1 MRRLLGMLMLTMA
14 AGTMIPAASAFAREP
29 PASRP
34 GMQRF
39 GVRLVDVPVSAAHNP
54 RALRYIIDYL
64 APGQAIHRRILI
76 LNEESRTAHFT
87 VYPDAAR
94 IGHGLFTGDAG
105 ETRSE
110 LTRWIT
116 LKHGSLTLRPHTS
129 ALDMVTIRVPR
140 AATRGEHYGVLWA
153 QQVARGRSAHGLR
166 ITEVARVGIRIY
178 LAIGRGGA
186 PPTRFVITSLTGHW
200 STGGQPLLVAR
211 VRNTG
216 GRAIDLSGQARL
228 THGPGGTTAGPFRG
242 QQIITL
248 APGQSA
254 DMTFAPGKALPPGP
268 WLVRITLA
276 SGFTTRATQATIQ
289 LTTSTADSTWTHL
302 PMIIWGTGLM
312 LALLI
317 LAQTL
322 IRHAR
327 HARHARQTSRVRA

>member
-1 MRRLLGMLMLTMA
+1 MRRLLSMLMLATA
-14 AGTMIPAASAFAREP
+14 AGTMIPAASAFAGEP

-39 GVRLVDVPVSAAHNP
+39 GVRLVDVPVSAMRNP

-116 LKHGSLTLRPHTS
+116 LKHGSLTLRPHAS

-140 AATRGEHYGVLWA
+140 AAIRGENYGVIWA
-153 QQVARGRSAHGLR
+153 QQVAHGRTAHGLR

-178 LAIGRGGA
+178 LAVGRGGA

-228 THGPGGTTAGPFRG
+228 CTRSKRAPPCGHSGNSRSSPSRLGRSAEHDLRPQQGHCPRARGWSGSPWPAGSPSAPPRQPSSSPPARPTPHGPTCP
-242 QQIITL
+242 
-248 APGQSA
+248 
-254 DMTFAPGKALPPGP
+254 
-268 WLVRITLA
+268 
-276 SGFTTRATQATIQ
+276 
-289 LTTSTADSTWTHL
+289 
-302 PMIIWGTGLM
+302 
-312 LALLI
+312 
-317 LAQTL
+317 
-322 IRHAR
+322 
-327 HARHARQTSRVRA
+327 

>member
-1 MRRLLGMLMLTMA
+1 MRRLLSMLMLTMA
-14 AGTMIPAASAFAREP
+14 AGTIIPAASAFAGEP

-166 ITEVARVGIRIY
+166 IAEVARVGIRIY
-178 LAIGRGGA
+178 LAVGRGGA

-228 THGPGGTTAGPFRG
+228 TARPRGHHRRRVPGTADHYARTWAVSGHDLR
-242 QQIITL
+242 
-248 APGQSA
+248 PGQGA
-254 DMTFAPGKALPPGP
+254 APGP

-276 SGFTTRATQATIQ
+276 SGFTTRTTQATIQ

-327 HARHARQTSRVRA
+327 HARQTSRVRA

>member
-1 MRRLLGMLMLTMA
+1 VRRLLSMLMLTMA
-14 AGTMIPAASAFAREP
+14 AGTMIPAASAFAGEP

-276 SGFTTRATQATIQ
+276 SGFTTRSTQATIQ